1 MNSAPFDVLGLGA
14 VAVDDLIYVD
24 EYPAPDLKVQVQDTA
39 RQCGGL
45 AATALVAAARL
56 GARCAYAG
64 TIGTDDLSDYALNQL
79 RREAID
85 LKHIRQT
92 DAARV
97 FHSRIIVGKRN
108 DTRNIFS
115 DGRGVVG
122 ATSAWPPAAV
132 IQSTRVLLVDHVGVR
147 GMLRASRIA
156 RRAGIP
162 IVGDLE
168 RDSGPGFT
176 ELFEFVDHLILS
188 KEFAALHTGCTVP
201 ARVIRRLWN
210 GHRQTVI
217 ITDGPRGCC
226 YVDQADP
233 KRVVHLPAFAVQAID
248 TTGCGDVFHGAYA
261 AALAEGLPLVER
273 IRISAAAAA
282 LKATQPGGQSG
293 IPNRKRLQQFLTS
306 AL

>member
-1 MNSAPFDVLGLGA
+1 MKSRPFDVLGLGA

-24 EYPAPDLKVQVQDTA
+24 EFPAPDLKVHVQSTA

-64 TIGTDDLSDYALNQL
+64 TIGTDELSIFALHQL
-79 RREAID
+79 RRESID

-92 DAARV
+92 ETARV
-97 FHSRIIVGKRN
+97 FHSRIIVGRKN
-108 DTRNIFS
+108 GTRNIFS
-115 DGRGVVG
+115 DGHGVVG
-122 ATSAWPPAAV
+122 AAPAWPPAAV

-168 RDSGPGFT
+168 RNSGPGFA
-176 ELFEFVDHLILS
+176 ELFEFVDHLIVS
-188 KEFAALHTGCTVP
+188 QEFAARHTGRTNP
-201 ARVIRRLWN
+201 AQEIRRLWN

-217 ITDGPRGCC
+217 ITDGPRGCW
-226 YVDQADP
+226 YVDQVNPRSAT
-233 KRVVHLPAFAVQAID
+233 HLPAFAVEAID

-273 IRISAAAAA
+273 IRFSSAAAA
-282 LKATQPGGQSG
+282 LKATLPGGQSG
-293 IPNRKRLQQFLTS
+293 IPNRKRLQRFLTS
-306 AL
+306 SV